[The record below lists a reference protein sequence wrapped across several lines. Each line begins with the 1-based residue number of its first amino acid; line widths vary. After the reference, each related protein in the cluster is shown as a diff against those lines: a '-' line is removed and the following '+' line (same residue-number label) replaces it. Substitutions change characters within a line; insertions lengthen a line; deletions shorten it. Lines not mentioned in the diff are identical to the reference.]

1 MACIFRSPASTITCR
16 LMALPALLFC
26 ALPGA
31 MAQLYEQPV
40 LVVDPRMHTSIIHSV
55 GADAA
60 GRFAVTGSY
69 DKTVR
74 VWSMVD
80 GKLLQTIHMPIG
92 PGNVGATYAVA
103 VNPDGNLV
111 AVGGWTRWAAEKSE
125 HPIYLFEWRT
135 GKIAARIDGLPN
147 VTHCLAFSLDGRYL
161 AAAVGINGLRIYD
174 RDRQW
179 TEVFRDT
186 DYGDDIHGLAFARDG
201 RLATTSFDNKVR
213 LYGSDFKLA
222 MALEVS
228 PEGPSRSHSARTT
241 QRWRLASKMRLR

>member
-1 MACIFRSPASTITCR
+1 MA
-16 LMALPALLFC
+16 
-26 ALPGA
+26 
-31 MAQLYEQPV
+31 
-40 LVVDPRMHTSIIHSV
+40 
-55 GADAA
+55 
-60 GRFAVTGSY
+60 
-69 DKTVR
+69 
-74 VWSMVD
+74 D

-103 VNPDGNLV
+103 VNPVGDLV

-125 HPIYLFEWRT
+125 HPIYMFEWRT

-222 MALEVS
+222 MAPRGVS
-228 PEGPSRSHSARTT
+228 GRPFKIAFSPTT
-241 QRWRLASKMRLR
+241 QRWRLASRMLLR

>member
-1 MACIFRSPASTITCR
+1 MACIFRGPAGTITCR

-26 ALPGA
+26 ALPAA

-40 LVVDPRMHTSIIHSV
+40 LVVDPGMHTSIIHAV

-74 VWSMVD
+74 VWSMAD

-92 PGNVGATYAVA
+92 SGNVGGATYAVA
-103 VNPDGNLV
+103 VNPVGDLV

-186 DYGDDIHGLAFARDG
+186 DYGDDIRGLAFARDG
-201 RLATTSFDNKVR
+201 RLADDE
-213 LYGSDFKLA
+213 L
-222 MALEVS
+222 
-228 PEGPSRSHSARTT
+228 
-241 QRWRLASKMRLR
+241 

>member
-1 MACIFRSPASTITCR
+1 MA
-16 LMALPALLFC
+16 
-26 ALPGA
+26 
-31 MAQLYEQPV
+31 
-40 LVVDPRMHTSIIHSV
+40 
-55 GADAA
+55 
-60 GRFAVTGSY
+60 
-69 DKTVR
+69 
-74 VWSMVD
+74 
-80 GKLLQTIHMPIG
+80 
-92 PGNVGATYAVA
+92 
-103 VNPDGNLV
+103 
-111 AVGGWTRWAAEKSE
+111 RWAAEKSE
-125 HPIYLFEWRT
+125 HPIYMFEWRT

-222 MALEVS
+222 MAPRGVS
-228 PEGPSRSHSARTT
+228 GRPFKIAFSPTT
-241 QRWRLASKMRLR
+241 QRWRLASRMRLR